1 MKYLV
6 INGSLA
12 YYTVDASV
20 QPNKLIDKITK
31 EDLMKLVE
39 LSLIE
44 DFEMDPYDKN
54 KLKNAAHA
62 IIYKNIYQKLQ
73 ALKMQKN
80 KFMDEKAVMYRNAI
94 EDYKVELRSEAAL
107 N

>member
-6 INGSLA
+6 IDRSLA

-20 QPNKLIDKITK
+20 QPKVPIDKITK

-39 LSLIE
+39 LSLTD
-44 DFEMDPYDKN
+44 DFEMDPFDKN

-62 IIYKNIYQKLQ
+62 IIYKNIYQKLH
-73 ALKMQKN
+73 ALKNQKN
-80 KFMDEKAVMYRNAI
+80 KFMDEKAAMYRNAI
-94 EDYKVELRSEAAL
+94 DDYKVELGIKTTL
-107 N
+107 G

>member
-6 INGSLA
+6 IDRSLA

-20 QPNKLIDKITK
+20 QPNKPIDKITK

-39 LSLIE
+39 LSLTD
-44 DFEMDPYDKN
+44 DFEMDPFDKN

-62 IIYKNIYQKLQ
+62 IIYKNIYQKLH
-73 ALKMQKN
+73 ALKNQKN
-80 KFMDEKAVMYRNAI
+80 KFMDEKAAMYRNAI
-94 EDYKVELRSEAAL
+94 DDYKVVLGSKTTL
-107 N
+107 G

>member
-6 INGSLA
+6 IDRSLA

-20 QPNKLIDKITK
+20 QPNMPIDKITK

-39 LSLIE
+39 LSLTD
-44 DFEMDPYDKN
+44 DFEMDPFDKN

-62 IIYKNIYQKLQ
+62 IIYKNLYQKLQ

-80 KFMDEKAVMYRNAI
+80 KFMDEKTAMYRKAI
-94 EDYKVELRSEAAL
+94 EEYKVELEREPAL
-107 N
+107 H

>member
-1 MKYLV
+1 MKFLV
-6 INGSLA
+6 IDRSLA

-20 QPNKLIDKITK
+20 QPNKPIDKITK

-39 LSLIE
+39 LSLT
-44 DFEMDPYDKN
+44 DAFEMDPFDEN

-73 ALKMQKN
+73 ALKKQKN
-80 KFMDEKAVMYRNAI
+80 KFMDEKAAMYRNAI
-94 EDYKVELRSEAAL
+94 EAYKVELGCEVTLS
-107 N
+107 

>member
-6 INGSLA
+6 IDKSLA

-20 QPNKLIDKITK
+20 QPNKPIDKITK

-39 LSLIE
+39 LSLTD
-44 DFEMDPYDKN
+44 DFEMDPFDKN
-54 KLKNAAHA
+54 TLKNAAHA

-73 ALKMQKN
+73 KSHLKKYL
-80 KFMDEKAVMYRNAI
+80 YRLLQR
-94 EDYKVELRSEAAL
+94 VL
-107 N
+107 

>member
-6 INGSLA
+6 IDRSLA
-12 YYTVDASV
+12 YYTVDTSV
-20 QPNKLIDKITK
+20 QPNMPIDKITK

-39 LSLIE
+39 LSLTD
-44 DFEMDPYDKN
+44 DFEMDPFDKN

-62 IIYKNIYQKLQ
+62 IIYKNLYQKLQ

-80 KFMDEKAVMYRNAI
+80 KFMDEKTAMYRKAI
-94 EDYKVELRSEAAL
+94 EEYKVELEREPAL
-107 N
+107 H

>member
-6 INGSLA
+6 IDRSLA

-39 LSLIE
+39 LSLTD
-44 DFEMDPYDKN
+44 DFEMDPFDEK

-73 ALKMQKN
+73 ALKKQKN
-80 KFMDEKAVMYRNAI
+80 KFMDEKAAMYRKAI
-94 EDYKVELRSEAAL
+94 EDYKVELGSEVAL
-107 N
+107 S

>member
-6 INGSLA
+6 IDRSQA

-20 QPNKLIDKITK
+20 QPKVPIDKITK
-31 EDLMKLVE
+31 EDLMKLME
-39 LSLIE
+39 LSLTD
-44 DFEMDPYDKN
+44 DFEMDPFDKN
-54 KLKNAAHA
+54 KLKNAAHV

-80 KFMDEKAVMYRNAI
+80 KFMDEKAAMYRNAI
-94 EDYKVELRSEAAL
+94 EEYKVELGREAIL
-107 N
+107 S

>member
-6 INGSLA
+6 IDKSLA

-20 QPNKLIDKITK
+20 QQNKPIDKITK

-39 LSLIE
+39 LSLTD
-44 DFEMDPYDKN
+44 DFEMDPFDKN
-54 KLKNAAHA
+54 TLKNAAHA

-73 ALKMQKN
+73 SLKMQKN
-80 KFMDEKAVMYRNAI
+80 KFMDEKAAMYRNAI
-94 EDYKVELRSEAAL
+94 EDYKVELGSEVVL
-107 N
+107 S